1 MTREE
6 FEALC
11 LSVGEVEHAEALE
24 RVDTGGLQRR
34 VVVHL
39 QLEDVATMD
48 QLAEDASLALDYTI
62 QAEKGVSA
70 ICSLSVVGEHSV
82 VETHEPAQSPSS
94 PSVRRDIE

>member
-6 FEALC
+6 LETLC
-11 LSVGEVEHAEALE
+11 LSVGKVEHAEALK
-24 RVDTGGLQRR
+24 RVDTRGLQRR

-39 QLEDVATMD
+39 QLEDVTAVD
-48 QLAEDASLALDYTI
+48 QLAEDASLALDHAI
-62 QAEKGVSA
+62 KAEKGVSA

-94 PSVRRDIE
+94 PSVRRYIE